1 MGSKERTAAAL
12 GFDARM
18 NGAPVVLS
26 AGQGTLAERII
37 EIARSFQIPVVEN
50 AFLAKLLV
58 DLPTGKEIPE
68 NLYRAVAAILA
79 MVYDLE
85 RNQSG
90 YEKGQSIRAQARHD
104 V

>member
-1 MGSKERTAAAL
+1 MAL
-12 GFDARM
+12 GFDSRRHA
-18 NGAPVVLS
+18 APVVLS
-26 AGQGTLAERII
+26 AAEGNLAERII
-37 EIARSFQIPVVEN
+37 ESARAWDIPVVEN

-58 DLPTGKEIPE
+58 DLPAGKEIPE

-85 RNQSG
+85 RNRSG
-90 YEKGQSIRAQARHD
+90 NEKGQSIRAQARHD